1 MDASFIAGAIG
12 KGMNSFVDS
21 YQKAE
26 DRKQKQVESDELR
39 ALRRRQAKR
48 EEYDSGIKYNDA
60 TDDFERIPGVLSK
73 QDKQQQELVD
83 LELKGIRDEYS
94 MLTDDQKQGTLK
106 GQELLKLYQEKSRAA
121 QAMRRRLLQGGDSS
135 VDETP
140 SPAPET
146 PGLMPPAPAPQRPPQ
161 SAPSKGLMGP
171 STKPRPSSGA
181 PQSNLGGLTRVS
193 GYQTKE
199 ERNANK
205 ENKLPASDVLK
216 VSEGAGMPALMED
229 LANDIQVNK
238 GLMGPVQGLIGKAN
252 PYNTEAQT
260 FNAKMTTAAQRIGK
274 YLEGGVLRAEDVPK
288 YRAMLPQ
295 ITDTPEVAEAKR
307 LQVQNMLED
316 KQRGDVNAL
325 KGTGYNIGN
334 IKAPAKREK
343 APAPK
348 LPKVGQV
355 EDGHRFLGG
364 DPSNAKSWEKV
375 K

>member
-1 MDASFIAGAIG
+1 MDTSFIAGALG
-12 KGMNSFVDS
+12 KGMSSFVDS
-21 YQKAE
+21 YNQAQ

-39 ALRRRQAKR
+39 AMRRRQAKR
-48 EEYDSGIKYNDA
+48 EEYDSGVKYNEA
-60 TDDFERIPGVLSK
+60 TDDFDRVPGVLSK
-73 QDKQQQELVD
+73 QDKHQQELVD

-121 QAMRRRLLQGGDSS
+121 QAMRRRLLQGGDGAVS
-135 VDETP
+135 ETP
-140 SPAPET
+140 PEQ
-146 PGLMPPAPAPQRPPQ
+146 LDEPQGFIQPNPVTRPPQ
-161 SAPSKGLMGP
+161 GFIQPAPKGVVR
-171 STKPRPSSGA
+171 SD
-181 PQSNLGGLTRVS
+181 LGGMTRVA

-199 ERNANK
+199 ERAASK